1 MKKFKKFSFLFL
13 LFPVLWLSGS
23 YAGSVFSTRAT
34 PAPIGENHQY
44 FNQKVIDLE
53 LKSKD
58 DTRISAWYIEQADKK
73 KAVILMSGLHG
84 NRLSMVK
91 RAKLYLEKDYTVL
104 LPDLRGTGNSDE
116 ELITFGW
123 NERWDLHASYDFL
136 KMKGYT
142 DIAVHGQSLGAA
154 TIAYSFQE
162 SPDYKFVVLES
173 CYDNID
179 QALANRVERFHLP
192 MFLFKPLYFF
202 TEYRIDATT
211 KDLSPEDYLH
221 LCKAPTLFI
230 AGDSEIRVRK
240 NETEKLFTKCSAQ
253 KKELYFFKG
262 AKHIDFLKYDSKE
275 YSKVLNDWLNQ
286 VE

>member
-1 MKKFKKFSFLFL
+1 MLLFL
-13 LFPVLWLSGS
+13 VLWLGGS
-23 YAGSVFSTRAT
+23 FAGSVFSTRST
-34 PAPIGENHQY
+34 PAPIGDSHQY
-44 FNQKVIDLE
+44 FERAVTDLE

-58 DTRISAWYIEQADKK
+58 GTRISAWYIEQGDKT

-84 NRLSMVK
+84 NRLAMVN
-91 RAKLYLEKDYTVL
+91 RAKIYLKKGYSVL

-116 ELITFGW
+116 KLITFGW

-136 KMKGYT
+136 KTKGYH

-154 TIAYSFQE
+154 TIAYSFQK
-162 SPDYKFVVLES
+162 SPDYKFVVMES

-192 MFLFKPLYFF
+192 MFLFEPLYFF
-202 TEYRIDATT
+202 TEWRIDATT
-211 KDLSPEDYLH
+211 KELSPEDYLH
-221 LCKAPTLFI
+221 LCKAPTLMM

-240 NETEKLFTKCSAQ
+240 KETEKLFSKCGAD
-253 KKELYFFKG
+253 KKELHFFKG

-275 YSKVLNDWLNQ
+275 YSKVLSDWLSQ
-286 VE
+286 ME